1 MSNEPEIYK
10 SDSGESKYSNED
22 REQKDHFAQSEPAIL
37 NAMRKYK
44 NATKIKQINQ
54 MQGIDNKTSHLVNY
68 LDQVN
73 KKGLPPKGLGMIH
86 RRGETDEIR
95 LCGRALDQV

>member
-22 REQKDHFAQSEPAIL
+22 KDQKDHLAKSEPAIL

-44 NATKIKQINQ
+44 NANKIK
-54 MQGIDNKTSHLVNY
+54 
-68 LDQVN
+68 
-73 KKGLPPKGLGMIH
+73 
-86 RRGETDEIR
+86 
-95 LCGRALDQV
+95 